1 MEVIHKFHLPP
12 GTETWQLDPAG
23 AAKRS
28 SDENSMSTKVCPE
41 TTCIYGHIWKPGISL
56 ALCFIYILFITKKQ
70 AENSDERVNP
80 DAHLLHFFENY
91 RSFGSYGHNPPIIPR
106 PEMPICQVSVQIV
119 EQCLRESMALFWTG
133 CACLISIPKRF
144 LGSSTTVSRNRFDG
158 QLKRWDF
165 PNHVS
170 RYVISSYIINLV
182 SIYYHDNIL
191 QICHIIICQ
200 YVISNMF
207 HLHETQ
213 ICPASFLAEIPRD
226 PRSKIRRFPPKMPW
240 SSRTATP
247 SISRAW

>member
-28 SDENSMSTKVCPE
+28 SDENSISTKVCPE

-213 ICPASFLAEIPRD
+213 ICSASFLAEIPRD